1 MASLNS
7 VDTPAAADVSK
18 SLPYLAMGEASFAAL
33 RTMNGVYVD
42 KTDLIFSLA
51 RSKRFV
57 FLSRPRR
64 FGKSLLSSAFAS
76 LFRSGTEAF
85 HGLKIEK
92 LWNDTGRYRVLEL
105 DFSLLNSDSSD
116 AFSLSLRDAIS
127 ERLPEAQLHECD
139 DPFGWI
145 AKFGFWLES
154 QPVLSMVVLI
164 DEYDAPL
171 VDCLE
176 NPTLFS
182 AIQKKMS
189 EFFRTLKSR
198 SGCLRFFF
206 MTGISKFT
214 NTGIFSTF
222 NLLWDISH
230 DPQYG
235 TLLGF
240 TEDEIRR
247 HFSSH
252 LYNAAQ
258 QLGMTVDELM
268 DHLRLNYDGYCFDEQ
283 NSTHVFSNWSVLNF
297 FNSPKREFKNYWW
310 MSAGQPAVLMKYLKR
325 NAVVGIEKYDAL
337 IPVAKPRLESAQ
349 TYAEMD
355 FDILLFHLGYLT
367 IKGIDSYDNL
377 LFGYPNEEVR
387 SSLAQL
393 YADAIFSRSLAEL
406 TNPRPLLAEGKVADF
421 VRYLNSVFNL
431 FDYVRFPVHDESSC
445 RSHVQVLLVG
455 AKILSSIEVR
465 SAKGRSDLEIRVAD
479 KRWIF
484 EFKYAATEKDC
495 EEQLRNAV
503 AQIVAKRYG
512 QGPDASVRIRLAIVF
527 NAVQRQF
534 SHWEIVP

>member
-1 MASLNS
+1 MTSLHS
-7 VDTPAAADVSK
+7 VDTPSAAELPKV
-18 SLPYLAMGEASFAAL
+18 LPYIAMGESSFAAL

-42 KTDLIFSLA
+42 KTDLIFNLA
-51 RSKRFV
+51 ESKRFV

-76 LFRSGTEAF
+76 LFRSGTNEF
-85 HGLKIEK
+85 RGLKIEK
-92 LWNDTGRYRVLEL
+92 LWKDARQYRVLEL

-127 ERLPEAQLHECD
+127 ERLPEARLSECN

-154 QPVLSMVVLI
+154 QPVVSMVVLI

-171 VDCLE
+171 IDCLE
-176 NPTLFS
+176 NPKLFS

-240 TEDEIRR
+240 TETEIRR

-252 LYNAAQ
+252 LTNAAQ
-258 QLGMTVDELM
+258 QLGMTVDDLM
-268 DHLRLNYDGYCFDEQ
+268 DQLRLNYDGYCFDEK
-283 NSTHVFSNWSVLNF
+283 NSTHVFSNWSILNF
-297 FNSPKREFKNYWW
+297 FNSPRREFKNYWW

-325 NAVVGIEKYDAL
+325 NAVTGIEKYDAL
-337 IPVAKPRLESAQ
+337 IPVAKTKLESAQ

-367 IKGIDSYDNL
+367 IKSIDSYDNL

-393 YADAIFSRSLAEL
+393 YADAIFSRSLVDL
-406 TNPRPLLAEGKVADF
+406 PNPRPLLAEGHVSEF
-421 VRYLNSVFNL
+421 VSYLNSVFNL
-431 FDYVRFPVHDESSC
+431 FDYVRYPVHDESSC

-465 SAKGRSDLEIRVAD
+465 SAMGRSDLEIRIAD

-484 EFKYAATEKDC
+484 EFKYAAAEKDC
-495 EEQLRNAV
+495 DDKLKDAKS
-503 AQIVAKRYG
+503 QILEKRYG
-512 QGPDASVRIRLAIVF
+512 QGPDTSVRIRVAIVF

-534 SHWEIVP
+534 SHWEVVP